1 MNEEAC
7 MSAQITTN
15 NLVSSQGIEL
25 KAPQN
30 LVPENIEV
38 KVSDYNLSGQKVTSA
53 AESESVKL
61 SNADNKTI
69 NDLSASTSNSK
80 GSASELEE
88 AIEVVADFMQLSTQ
102 NVNFQKDETSDKT
115 IIKVFDTES
124 KDLIKQFP
132 SEEVIDIANKIL
144 ALRQDIG
151 MKTGILLDEQV

>member
-1 MNEEAC
+1 

-15 NLVSSQGIEL
+15 NLVSNQGIEL
-25 KAPQN
+25 KTPQN
-30 LVPENIEV
+30 NLPENV
-38 KVSDYNLSGQKVTSA
+38 DVNDYNLSGQKVTSDA
-53 AESESVKL
+53 VSESIEL
-61 SNADNKTI
+61 SNVDKKAI
-69 NDLSASTSNSK
+69 NDLAESK
-80 GSASELEE
+80 KNTKDSASELEE

-124 KDLIKQFP
+124 QDLIKQFP
-132 SEEVIDIANKIL
+132 SEEVIDIAHKIL

>member
-1 MNEEAC
+1 

>member
-1 MNEEAC
+1 

-30 LVPENIEV
+30 LVPENVEV

-80 GSASELEE
+80 ESASELEE

>member
-1 MNEEAC
+1 

-15 NLVSSQGIEL
+15 NLVSNQGIEL

-30 LVPENIEV
+30 LVPENV
-38 KVSDYNLSGQKVTSA
+38 KVKVNDYNLSGQKVTFDA
-53 AESESVKL
+53 VSESIEL
-61 SNADNKTI
+61 SNVDKKAI
-69 NDLSASTSNSK
+69 NDLAESAKNTK
-80 GSASELEE
+80 ESASELEE
-88 AIEVVADFMQLSTQ
+88 AIEIVADFMQLSTQ

-132 SEEVIDIANKIL
+132 SEEVIDIAHKIL
-144 ALRQDIG
+144 ALRQDMG

>member
-1 MNEEAC
+1 

-15 NLVSSQGIEL
+15 NLVSNQGIEL
-25 KAPQN
+25 KTPQN
-30 LVPENIEV
+30 NLPENV
-38 KVSDYNLSGQKVTSA
+38 DVNDYNLSGQKVTSDTV
-53 AESESVKL
+53 SESIEL
-61 SNADNKTI
+61 SNVDKKAI
-69 NDLSASTSNSK
+69 NDLAESK
-80 GSASELEE
+80 KNTKDSASELEE

-124 KDLIKQFP
+124 QDLIKQFP
-132 SEEVIDIANKIL
+132 SEEVIDIAHKIL